1 MEKEGSK
8 ISDSVKGVILSKA
21 LVFLQ
26 IARARRVCLKSANS
40 SSVRRKRRVPIPAL
54 QYEIIVTMYNK

>member
-26 IARARRVCLKSANS
+26 IARVCLKSANS